1 MVTQI
6 TVTQTTELFAKRYE
20 LHELLGTGGMGSV
33 YRAVDRLTGQNVA
46 LKRVTTPTGDLT
58 FNSASDF
65 DDQRVALAT
74 EFQMLASLR
83 HPHIIS
89 VLDYGFDAAS
99 QPFFTMT
106 LLEKPQTLIHAAHDQ
121 PMPTKIALLIQ
132 TLQALAYLHRR
143 GIIHRDLK
151 PANVL
156 VTDGN
161 VRVLDFGLSIAREE
175 ARGIAGTLA
184 YMSPEILEGAP
195 TTESADLYAVG
206 VMAYEILVGHHPY
219 DISSAGNLLQD
230 LLSTEP
236 DLSAI
241 PDPSDPFIT
250 RRLNL
255 DDPITIE
262 QATVILTQSPLV
274 VDISEVEDRAS
285 PSPVVSGA
293 KITLAGIVGKLLA
306 KRPVDRYAT
315 AHEVIEAL
323 CAASG
328 QPIPPESAATRESF
342 LQAATFVGRDTE
354 LHTLLHALDHAFDG
368 QAGFWLIGGESGVGK
383 SRLLA
388 ELRTRALVRGALV
401 LHGKMTEKSLP
412 YAAWR
417 EPLRHLLL
425 TMPIADTT
433 AAILKTIVPDIAT
446 LLDRPVPD
454 APELPVR
461 EAQRRLLSTIC
472 SLFATQPQ
480 PILLVIEDLQWA
492 IESLDVFPMLMVAAR
507 QAPLLVVAS
516 YRDDEKP
523 DLPEKLLGMQVMRLN
538 RLNADQIAEL
548 SYSMLGEAGRR
559 QNVLHLLT
567 RETEGNVFFLVEVV
581 RALAEEAGRLSEV
594 GLSTLP
600 DTVFAGGV
608 QAVVERR
615 LGKIRPPYLPLLR
628 LAALAGR
635 YLDLGLIEVATRQLY
650 PTAPLNLDDWLVEC
664 ASAAVLDVRENQWE
678 FSHDKLREG
687 VLIGIPEPDQTALH
701 CIIAETMEQ
710 LNPETL
716 NQVAAVLAYHWR
728 SADNA
733 QKEVA
738 YSTMAGRHARDTG
751 AVRES
756 VAQYERALELAEAN
770 PRLELEETPSRIRIR
785 MATSYRYLGEYE
797 KAGQQIE
804 IALNHATMTLD
815 RNLEGYAR
823 REWSYILQKLG
834 RLEEGSQQAAASFE
848 LFQAEG
854 DMVGLAL
861 AYGAMGSAAFQR
873 GLYDEARPYVTEA
886 LRLQEQHGNSLEA
899 AASRLEL
906 AMVIGAQGHFDE
918 ARQYTLDALE
928 VFEKVGNRSRVF
940 DCYNELGVVSG
951 MSKDHASAKGYYLKA
966 YHTAESLGMRVD
978 MGIACVNLGI
988 SYKNLGDYGAA
999 IASYDE
1005 AAELFAATG
1014 MKFGLLVA
1022 SCNRV
1027 GLLERQNQNREGY
1040 QMGLETLK
1048 MAMEMDAKPIVADTL
1063 VNLAKL
1069 AWKAGLTQAAIE
1081 RLAFV
1086 AIWQHAQANHHQ
1098 DAAETLAK
1106 IELEVA
1112 SEVFARFKQQGE
1124 QKTAEVLVQQAID
1137 TGNPFEAGANTI

>member
-1 MVTQI
+1 MAI
-6 TVTQTTELFAKRYE
+6 QTTELFAKRYV
-20 LHELLGTGGMGSV
+20 LHEILGTGGMGSV
-33 YRAVDRLTGQNVA
+33 YRAVDRLTGQTVA
-46 LKRVTTPTGDLT
+46 LKRVMTPTGDLM

-65 DDQRVALAT
+65 DDHRVALAT

-89 VLDYGFDAAS
+89 VLDYGFDAAA

-106 LLEKPQTLIHAAHDQ
+106 LLEKPQTLISAALDEPIQ
-121 PMPTKIALLIQ
+121 GKIALLIQ

-161 VRVLDFGLSIAREE
+161 VRVVDFGLSMPRNKAS
-175 ARGIAGTLA
+175 GIAGTLA
-184 YMSPEILEGAP
+184 YMAPEILEGAAS
-195 TTESADLYAVG
+195 TEAADLYAVG
-206 VMAYEILVGHHPY
+206 IMAYEMLVGYHPF
-219 DISSAGNLLQD
+219 DISSARNLLQD

-241 PDPSDPFIT
+241 PDPSDPFVT

-255 DDPITIE
+255 DDPVTIE
-262 QATVILTQSPLV
+262 MATVILTQSPLV
-274 VDISEVEDRAS
+274 VDIPEIEDRLPAS
-285 PSPVVSGA
+285 TVAAGP
-293 KITLAGIVGKLLA
+293 KMTLAGIVGKLLA
-306 KRPVDRYAT
+306 KRPADRYAT
-315 AHEVIEAL
+315 AHDVIEAL

-328 QPIPPESAATRESF
+328 QPLPPESAATRESF
-342 LQAATFVGRDTE
+342 LQVATFVGRDTE
-354 LHTLLHALDHAFDG
+354 LRTLLHALDQAFDG

-388 ELRTRALVRGALV
+388 ELRTRALVRGVLV

-425 TMPIADTT
+425 TMPISDTT
-433 AAILKTIVPDIAT
+433 ATILKPIVPDIAT

-454 APELPVR
+454 APDLPVR

-492 IESLDVFPMLMVAAR
+492 SESLDVFPMLMVAAR

-523 DLPEKLLGMQVMRLN
+523 DLPEKLPGMQVMRLN
-538 RLNADQIAEL
+538 RLDADQIAEL

-559 QNVLHLLT
+559 QNVLNLLT

-615 LGKIRPPYLPLLR
+615 LGKIRPHYLPLLR

-635 YLDLGLIEVATRQLY
+635 YLDLGLIEAATRQLY
-650 PTAPLNLDDWLVEC
+650 PPAPLNLDDWLVEC
-664 ASAAVLDVRENQWE
+664 ANAAVLDVRENQWE

-687 VLIGIPEPDQTALH
+687 VLLGIPEPDQASLH
-701 CIIAETMEQ
+701 RIIAETMEQ
-710 LNPETL
+710 LNPDTL
-716 NQVAAVLAYHWR
+716 IQSAAVLAYHWR
-728 SADNA
+728 KADHV
-733 QKEVA
+733 QKEVT

-751 AVRES
+751 ALRES
-756 VAQYERALELAEAN
+756 VAHYERALELAEAN
-770 PRLELEETPSRIRIR
+770 PGLAVEESAARIRIR

-797 KAGQQIE
+797 KAQQQIE
-804 IALNHATMTLD
+804 IALNHASTTHD
-815 RNLEGYAR
+815 HKLEGFAR

-834 RLEEGSQQAAASFE
+834 RLEESSQEATASLA

-854 DMVGLAL
+854 DTVGLAL
-861 AYGAMGSAAFQR
+861 AYSAIGSAAFQR
-873 GLYDEARPYVTEA
+873 GLYDEARPHVTEA
-886 LRLQEQHGNSLEA
+886 LRLHEQLGNTLEA

-906 AMVIGAQGHFDE
+906 AMVIGSQGHFDE
-918 ARQYTLDALE
+918 ARQYALDALE
-928 VFEKVGNRSRVF
+928 IFEAAGNRSRVF

-951 MSKDHASAKGYYLKA
+951 MSKNHANAKEYYLKA
-966 YHTAESLGMRVD
+966 YQTAKTLGMRVD

-988 SYKNLGDYGAA
+988 SYKNLGDYPAA

-1005 AAELFAATG
+1005 AAELFTATG
-1014 MKFGLLVA
+1014 MTFGLLVA

-1027 GLLERQNQNREGY
+1027 GLLERQNLNREGY
-1040 QMGLETLK
+1040 QMGLESLK
-1048 MAMEMDAKPIVADTL
+1048 LATEMDAKPIVADTL

-1069 AWKAGLTQAAIE
+1069 AWKAGLTQPAIE

-1086 AIWQHAQANHHQ
+1086 AIWQHGQANHRQ

-1106 IELEVA
+1106 IEDEVA
-1112 SEVFARFKQQGE
+1112 SEVFACFKQQGE
-1124 QKTAEVLVQQAID
+1124 QQTAEGLAQQAID
-1137 TGNPFEAGANTI
+1137 AGNPFGAEAKTS